1 MHPQLQ
7 IAMAENKAVFPGSFD
22 PFTLGHHSVV
32 TRALPLFDK
41 VVIAIGKNTQKNGF
55 FSISERIE
63 MIRGV
68 YADQPKIEVTAYD
81 GLTIDFCKSIGANFM
96 LRGIRTVSD
105 FEYECAISQMN
116 QLMDPQVETVFLL
129 TTSELTPVNSTIV
142 RDILTYGGNVSQFV
156 PEGMD
161 IEGVLKRRNQSK

>member
-1 MHPQLQ
+1 
-7 IAMAENKAVFPGSFD
+7 MAKNKAVFPGSFD

-55 FSISERIE
+55 FTIDERIE

-81 GLTIDFCKSIGANFM
+81 GLTIDFCKSVGANFM